1 MKMSSYWDEFA
12 YNGLPGRGRD
22 GKQTDWKPWTEGA
35 GKGKFV
41 MLDSERGVGVRMNN
55 EAVTFAV
62 LKPRLLQDTSFPN
75 AVAKSKI

>member
-1 MKMSSYWDEFA
+1 
-12 YNGLPGRGRD
+12 
-22 GKQTDWKPWTEGA
+22 
-35 GKGKFV
+35 